1 MNLKGI
7 KITKVLAG
15 TVVIALIVVAVKL
28 MFFRSVSDNYFAR
41 DYRSF
46 SQVPGGLVVLRPTH
60 YPFLKHEGIFTM
72 NLSEHEWRMMGRN
85 VPLIDVMAAAY
96 GGNPSRVV
104 LPSGAPKG
112 NFDFLITVSTNQ
124 RAHLQA
130 AIRQKLGYV
139 AQKETRDTDVLV
151 LKVVDEHPPNL
162 AVSGSE
168 ERQNAN
174 FNDIKITLQ
183 HLPLLLI
190 AEDGHP
196 MRMTDGLELFLATP
210 VVDKSEMTKLYDYS
224 MIWDM
229 PTRKQ
234 LRDPATARPA
244 VDKILGGW
252 GLGLKP
258 DTASLEML
266 VVKQAD

>member
-1 MNLKGI
+1 MNLKGT

-15 TVVIALIVVAVKL
+15 TLVIALIVVAVKL

-46 SQVPGGLVVLRPTH
+46 SQVSAGLVVLRPTH
-60 YPFLKHEGIFTM
+60 YPFLKHEGIFTLH
-72 NLSEHEWRMMGRN
+72 LSEHEWRMMGRN
-85 VPLIDVMAAAY
+85 VPLRDVMAAAY
-96 GGNPSRVV
+96 GGNPSRVM
-104 LPSGAPKG
+104 LPPGAPKG

-124 RAHLQA
+124 RARLQT

-139 AQKETRDTDVLV
+139 AQKETRDTDVLA
-151 LKVVDEHPPNL
+151 LKVVDEHPANL
-162 AVSGSE
+162 TISVPGE
-168 ERQNAN
+168 KQNAT

-190 AEDGHP
+190 AEDGHA
-196 MRMTDGLELFLATP
+196 MRVTDGLEQFLAIP
-210 VVDKSEMTKLYDYS
+210 VVDKSEMTNLYDYS

-229 PTRKQ
+229 STRKQ

-244 VDKILGGW
+244 VDKIIGGW

-266 VVKQAD
+266 VAKKVD